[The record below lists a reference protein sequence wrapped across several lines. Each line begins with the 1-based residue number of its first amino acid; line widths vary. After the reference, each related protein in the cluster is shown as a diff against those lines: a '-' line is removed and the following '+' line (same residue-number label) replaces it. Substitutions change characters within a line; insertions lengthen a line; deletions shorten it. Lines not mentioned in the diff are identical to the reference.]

1 MNLADTDLKQLDAP
15 SLSLDERARLRCQLA
30 SEFIHTGQYESAREA
45 LGELWLGVGRR
56 PEVGKLKAQAA
67 AEVLLQCG
75 TLSGWLGSAQH
86 LSGAQEKAKDLIFE
100 ALRMFQSQEQ
110 RAKVSEAQFELGMC
124 YFRLGAYDEARVVLD
139 EALGGLG
146 EKDVQL
152 RARILIRHTLVE
164 IWTGRYHDAWDIL
177 EKAREFFEAGGDALR
192 GRWHGQKGLV
202 LQRLALTE
210 KRADYADSG
219 IMEFTAAIYHFE
231 QAGHERYCGNNLND
245 LAMLLYQLG
254 RYKEAHESLDRARE
268 IFKRYEDPGSLAQV
282 NETRARVFIAEQRYE
297 EADWIISSV
306 IEAFEQGGDHGFLA
320 DALTLQGFVW
330 AKLGAHQ
337 SSINILNR
345 AISVGHDSGSFS
357 NAGVAALT
365 LIEEH
370 GEARLTETKLYRA
383 YRRADEL
390 LKDTEDIEHITRL
403 RACARIV
410 TKKLLGPELE
420 GKKFSLPDVVQAYE
434 ARYIAEALEV
444 EQGSVSRAAKQLGV
458 SHQALSHALGTRHK
472 SLLGLRSPAKSRR
485 RSIIRYD
492 SPRPKRA

>member
-1 MNLADTDLKQLDAP
+1 M
-15 SLSLDERARLRCQLA
+15 A
-30 SEFIHTGQYESAREA
+30 SEFVHTGQYESAREA
-45 LGELWLGVGRR
+45 LGELWRGIGKR
-56 PEVGKLKAQAA
+56 PDMEKLNSQAA

-75 TLSGWLGSAQH
+75 TLSGWLGSTQH
-86 LSGAQEKAKDLIFE
+86 LSGAQEKAKDLISE
-100 ALRMFQSQEQ
+100 ALRMFHSQGQ
-110 RAKVSEAQFELGMC
+110 PAKVSEAQFELGMC

-146 EKDVQL
+146 ADDVQL

-177 EKAREFFEAGGDALR
+177 EKAREFFEASGDALR

-254 RYKEAHESLDRARE
+254 RYKEAHESLDRAQE
-268 IFKRYEDPGSLAQV
+268 IFKRYEDSGSLAQV

-297 EADWIISSV
+297 EADWIIASV
-306 IEAFEQGGDHGFLA
+306 IQAFEQAGDYGFLA

-330 AKLGAHQ
+330 ARLGAHD

-345 AISVGHDSGSFS
+345 AISVGQDSGSFS
-357 NAGVAALT
+357 NAGLAALT

-370 GEARLTETKLYRA
+370 GEARLKETKLYRV
-383 YRRADEL
+383 YCRADEL
-390 LKDTEDIEHITRL
+390 LRDTQDIEHITRL

-410 TKKLLGPELE
+410 ANKLLGPKLDDKE
-420 GKKFSLPDVVQAYE
+420 FSLQDVVQAYE
-434 ARYIAEALEV
+434 ARHISEALEV
-444 EQGSVSRAAKQLGV
+444 EQGSVSRAARKLGV

-472 SLLGLRSPAKSRR
+472 SLLGLRSPVKSRR

-492 SPRPKRA
+492 SARVKRT